1 MSRSVSLI
9 RVRRAEYMPA
19 PGAVAAARAAEAA
32 LLHAARVGTAE
43 DVRACASRV
52 AGSSLADIDA
62 PGSHG
67 VTPLHAAASRG
78 DPDVARALLD
88 AGAAACHSHARPLRA
103 DAESGWTATH
113 RAMYHGKWR
122 VVQALLER
130 GGSLDH
136 PADLAGRTPL
146 DVLAARLR
154 RSREGPLARADPRES
169 SSSGRPESDDTT
181 ARRGSQRLLYTWGSG
196 VNYQLGHGSRDDV
209 ATPRRVDCLA
219 GVGGGVVSFD
229 ASKFHSVV
237 ALRDGSVMSWGHGRG
252 GRLGVDDA
260 KVHDGD
266 VAALTPTP
274 VPFPVS
280 ARIRKHFV
288 VRVAAGKHHTL
299 AVTRRGA
306 VFSWGSGADGRL
318 GYDARDADASSF
330 RAENASSPF
339 GSLIETTTRRRDD
352 AYQRT
357 PRLVAGALRD
367 AFAVDVAAANRHSV
381 VATRAGDVFAFGSNA
396 FGQLGTR
403 ERARAPAR
411 ATRATRQPANAELCF
426 SQNLSSSERER
437 GVSSFGSFGSPSS
450 HGSPASSPKL
460 AFVGEAFLRS
470 RSEAAPAS
478 ASNGTGP
485 ERTNEPCEWSPKEA
499 DALKPLSRVFVAV
512 SASKQHT
519 LVLDATG
526 AVYQFGQGDHSPRRV
541 ALRDSET
548 VSKKR
553 VECVADGKKER
564 SKNASS
570 FFALPEAGATEVA
583 AGANVSLA
591 RARDGSVWCW
601 FSRDPHLR
609 SFRVAGFGTAND
621 TEAISVA
628 ARESR
633 CAVVTAVGDAYLCDA
648 PEFSFDASDTQGCSR
663 NGLRAPALPFRRAEG
678 VRRVDAVR
686 LGETHALATQAL
698 SGSSGSGTVSES
710 ARELVRSDSD
720 SSAGSSGESDDASDD
735 VNDAYDDRIDTDDD
749 DDDDVSSSSS
759 SSSSSETF
767 SLGVF
772 KRLERLDCFA
782 GDEKNELRT
791 NRRVEKNK
799 TKARKKRGFRVPS
812 LRMLAQTSLARSSCD
827 ARSVFELLAFAESV
841 GAEALAARC
850 RSFATRNADAIFA
863 ERGGDALVGVPAETL
878 RVLETWSAR
887 LDAETRLARDEA
899 DAAFLAETEGLVSSA
914 NPSETFT
921 SRRFSSDR
929 RSGDSRNENPENP
942 ETKTKAGNED
952 AALPSRDDDANVV
965 SSSANVPCTYP
976 TSWLEA
982 RTARGVAKTRR
993 PAEPPTLRSRILAGG
1008 PAGSSSRSRRAAAD
1022 AAASRIA
1029 RGGLS
1034 LFLSGALEDAVARGG
1049 GDAAVAAA
1057 AAARDARRRAPPRS
1071 WGAVD
1076 PAIPRDPGAAG
1087 SPGIPGTAAS
1097 PSLLEIAAAQER
1109 EAREAAARARGY
1121 AATAARKIETAN
1133 ASGPVY
1139 APVSAAARGVASPA
1153 AGPTAV
1159 SLAALASRSRGAYGG
1174 RGEASRKGN
1183 PKLLASAW
1191 SLGGE
1196 TVLTHQHASA
1206 SGAATSGPSPA
1217 RTETPGAFVSLSEIL
1232 REEEAA
1238 AAERAS
1244 SSETRAGGHAGS
1256 LGDGGSLGKSGWF
1269 VPDARGGS
1277 PGRAAGGLAGIVRD
1291 EEATRAAAEA
1301 ARRLAPER
1309 RKPGGRPKERPKER
1323 PKDIDTRKSS
1333 RRGKKETS
1341 ANDDAA
1347 RSKGARAP
1355 RRGTTDANDSKKRL
1369 SRTTLPST
1377 DASDRTT
1384 DSRGTKAPTR
1394 KASRETPR
1402 DIGGDVR
1409 EASARGSSRESDV
1422 CSFSHAARAVDEKK
1436 KKTASSAAPATSAGG
1451 RRSRRPRPK
1460 PTEGY

>member
-1 MSRSVSLI
+1 
-9 RVRRAEYMPA
+9 MPA

-154 RSREGPLARADPRES
+154 RSREGARADPRQTG
-169 SSSGRPESDDTT
+169 SSSGRPESDPEST
-181 ARRGSQRLLYTWGSG
+181 QRLLYTWGSG

-237 ALRDGSVMSWGHGRG
+237 ALRDGSVRSWGHGRG

-280 ARIRKHFV
+280 ARVHKHFV

-306 VFSWGSGADGRL
+306 VFSWGRGADGRL
-318 GYDARDADASSF
+318 GYDARDADGDPNPTPSG
-330 RAENASSPF
+330 SP
-339 GSLIETTTRRRDD
+339 ETTSRDD

-367 AFAVDVAAANRHSV
+367 AFAIDVAAANRHSAV
-381 VATRAGDVFAFGSNA
+381 VTRAGEVFAFGSNA

-411 ATRATRQPANAELCF
+411 ATRATRHSANAELCF
-426 SQNLSSSERER
+426 SQNVSSSERER
-437 GVSSFGSFGSPSS
+437 GAPSFGSPSS
-450 HGSPASSPKL
+450 HGSPVSSPKPPPV
-460 AFVGEAFLRS
+460 FEAFLRG
-470 RSEAAPAS
+470 RSEAAAAS

-485 ERTNEPCEWSPKEA
+485 ERTNGPCEWSPKEA

-519 LVLDATG
+519 LVLDASG

-541 ALRDSET
+541 ALKNSE
-548 VSKKR
+548 K
-553 VECVADGKKER
+553 R
-564 SKNASS
+564 SKNAS
-570 FFALPEAGATEVA
+570 FFSALPEAVATEVA

-601 FSRDPHLR
+601 FSQDPHLR

-621 TEAISVA
+621 AEAISVA
-628 ARESR
+628 ACESR

-648 PEFSFDASDTQGCSR
+648 PEFSFDASDALETQEGCSR

-698 SGSSGSGTVSES
+698 SGSSGSANDARERIRGDFFGTFSES
-710 ARELVRSDSD
+710 ARELESESDSD
-720 SSAGSSGESDDASDD
+720 SSAGSSGESDDA
-735 VNDAYDDRIDTDDD
+735 NDAYDDRIDTDDID
-749 DDDDVSSSSS
+749 TDDVSSS

-767 SLGVF
+767 SRGVF
-772 KRLERLDCFA
+772 TRLERLDGYA
-782 GDEKNELRT
+782 GDEKNLFEPRT
-791 NRRVEKNK
+791 NRERTDK
-799 TKARKKRGFRVPS
+799 TKARKKKRAFRVPS
-812 LRMLAQTSLARSSCD
+812 LRWLAQTSLARSSCD

-841 GAEALAARC
+841 GAEALAAHC
-850 RSFATRNADAIFA
+850 RRFATRNADAVFA
-863 ERGGDALVGVPAETL
+863 ERGGDALAGVPAETL
-878 RVLETWSAR
+878 RVLETWSAG
-887 LDAETRLARDEA
+887 LDADACVARDEA
-899 DAAFLAETEGLVSSA
+899 DAAFLADTEGLVSSA
-914 NPSETFT
+914 NETEKF
-921 SRRFSSDR
+921 RRFLSDR
-929 RSGDSRNENPENP
+929 RSGAGNTGKQNPA
-942 ETKTKAGNED
+942 KTKALED
-952 AALPSRDDDANVV
+952 AALPSRECTLDASVH
-965 SSSANVPCTYP
+965 SSVNVPCAYP
-976 TSWLEA
+976 VSWLEA
-982 RTARGVAKTRR
+982 RTARGVAKARR
-993 PAEPPTLRSRILAGG
+993 RAEPPTLHSRILAEG

-1022 AAASRIA
+1022 AAASRVA

-1071 WGAVD
+1071 WGAVV
-1076 PAIPRDPGAAG
+1076 PGIPRDPGAAG
-1087 SPGIPGTAAS
+1087 SPSPGTAAS
-1097 PSLLEIAAAQER
+1097 PSLREIAAAQER

-1121 AATAARKIETAN
+1121 AATAARNIETAN

-1139 APVSAAARGVASPA
+1139 APVSAPARGVASPA
-1153 AGPTAV
+1153 AGATAV

-1174 RGEASRKGN
+1174 RGEASRKDN
-1183 PKLLASAW
+1183 PKLFASVWA
-1191 SLGGE
+1191 GGE
-1196 TVLTHQHASA
+1196 TVSTHEHASA
-1206 SGAATSGPSPA
+1206 SRAAASGLSPA

-1244 SSETRAGGHAGS
+1244 SSETRAGGYAGS
-1256 LGDGGSLGKSGWF
+1256 LSDGGSLGKSGWF

-1291 EEATRAAAEA
+1291 EEATRAAAAAEAAAAEAAEAEVAAAAAA
-1301 ARRLAPER
+1301 ARRPAPER
-1309 RKPGGRPKERPKER
+1309 RNPGGRPKERPKER
-1323 PKDIDTRKSS
+1323 PRDTRKSS
-1333 RRGKKETS
+1333 RRGKKESS

-1355 RRGTTDANDSKKRL
+1355 RRGMTDANDPKKRL
-1369 SRTTLPST
+1369 SRTTPPST
-1377 DASDRTT
+1377 DALDRTL
-1384 DSRGTKAPTR
+1384 DSRAKAPAR
-1394 KASRETPR
+1394 KPSRKSPT
-1402 DIGGDVR
+1402 DIGGDVC

-1422 CSFSHAARAVDEKK
+1422 CSFSHAARAVDERK
-1436 KKTASSAAPATSAGG
+1436 KKTASSDAPETRAGG
-1451 RRSRRPRPK
+1451 RRSRRARPK
-1460 PTEGY
+1460 PTDGT

>member
-1 MSRSVSLI
+1 
-9 RVRRAEYMPA
+9 MPA

-154 RSREGPLARADPRES
+154 RSREGARADPRQTG
-169 SSSGRPESDDTT
+169 SSSGRPESDPEST
-181 ARRGSQRLLYTWGSG
+181 QRLLYTWGSG

-237 ALRDGSVMSWGHGRG
+237 ALRDGSVRSWGHGRG

-280 ARIRKHFV
+280 ARFDKHFV

-306 VFSWGSGADGRL
+306 VFSWGRGADGRL
-318 GYDARDADASSF
+318 GYDARDADGDPKPTPS
-330 RAENASSPF
+330 
-339 GSLIETTTRRRDD
+339 GSTRDVPGRDD

-367 AFAVDVAAANRHSV
+367 AFAVDVAAANRHSAV
-381 VATRAGDVFAFGSNA
+381 VTRAGEVFAFGSNA

-411 ATRATRQPANAELCF
+411 ATRATRHSANAELCF
-426 SQNLSSSERER
+426 SQNVSSSERER
-437 GVSSFGSFGSPSS
+437 GAPSFGSPSS
-450 HGSPASSPKL
+450 HGSPVSSPKPPPV
-460 AFVGEAFLRS
+460 FEAFLRG
-470 RSEAAPAS
+470 RSEAAAAS

-485 ERTNEPCEWSPKEA
+485 ERTNGPCEWSPKEA

-519 LVLDATG
+519 LVLDAAG

-541 ALRDSET
+541 ALKHSET
-548 VSKKR
+548 KQR
-553 VECVADGKKER
+553 VERVAGGKKER
-564 SKNASS
+564 SKNAS
-570 FFALPEAGATEVA
+570 FFSALPEAVATEVA

-628 ARESR
+628 ACESR

-648 PEFSFDASDTQGCSR
+648 PEFSFDASDALETQEGCSR

-698 SGSSGSGTVSES
+698 SGSSGSANDARDARGDFFGTSSES
-710 ARELVRSDSD
+710 ARELESESDSD
-720 SSAGSSGESDDASDD
+720 SSAGSSGESDDAY
-735 VNDAYDDRIDTDDD
+735 DAFFKNDRIDVDDD
-749 DDDDVSSSSS
+749 DADDVSS

-767 SLGVF
+767 SRGVF
-772 KRLERLDCFA
+772 TRLERLDRYA
-782 GDEKNELRT
+782 GDEKNEPRT
-791 NRRVEKNK
+791 NRERTDK
-799 TKARKKRGFRVPS
+799 TKARKAHTSRVPS
-812 LRMLAQTSLARSSCD
+812 LRWLAQTSLAQFSCD

-841 GAEALAARC
+841 GAEALAAHC
-850 RSFATRNADAIFA
+850 RRFATRNADAVFA
-863 ERGGDALVGVPAETL
+863 ERGGDALAGVPAETL
-878 RVLETWSAR
+878 RVLETWSAE
-887 LDAETRLARDEA
+887 LDADARVARDEA
-899 DAAFLAETEGLVSSA
+899 DAAFLADTEGLVSSA
-914 NPSETFT
+914 NETKTF
-921 SRRFSSDR
+921 RRFPSDR
-929 RSGDSRNENPENP
+929 RSGADEKKNENSA
-942 ETKTKAGNED
+942 KTKALED
-952 AALPSRDDDANVV
+952 AALPSRERKLDASEH
-965 SSSANVPCTYP
+965 SSVANDVPCAYP
-976 TSWLEA
+976 VSWLEA
-982 RTARGVAKTRR
+982 RTARGVAKARR
-993 PAEPPTLRSRILAGG
+993 RAEPPTPHSRIIAEG

-1022 AAASRIA
+1022 AAASRVA

-1057 AAARDARRRAPPRS
+1057 AAARDARRTAPPRS
-1071 WGAVD
+1071 WGAVV
-1076 PAIPRDPGAAG
+1076 PGIPGDPGAAG
-1087 SPGIPGTAAS
+1087 SPSPGTAAS
-1097 PSLLEIAAAQER
+1097 PSLREIAAAQER
-1109 EAREAAARARGY
+1109 EAREAAARARRY
-1121 AATAARKIETAN
+1121 AATAARNIETAN

-1139 APVSAAARGVASPA
+1139 APVSAPARGVASPA
-1153 AGPTAV
+1153 AGATAV

-1174 RGEASRKGN
+1174 RGEASRKDN
-1183 PKLLASAW
+1183 PKLFASVWA
-1191 SLGGE
+1191 GGE
-1196 TVLTHQHASA
+1196 TVLTHEHASA
-1206 SGAATSGPSPA
+1206 SRAAASGLSPA

-1244 SSETRAGGHAGS
+1244 SSETRAGGYAGS
-1256 LGDGGSLGKSGWF
+1256 LSDGGSLGKSGWF

-1291 EEATRAAAEA
+1291 EEATRAAAAAEAAA
-1301 ARRLAPER
+1301 ARRPAPER
-1309 RKPGGRPKERPKER
+1309 RNPGGRPKERPKER
-1323 PKDIDTRKSS
+1323 PKDTRKSS

-1355 RRGTTDANDSKKRL
+1355 RRGMTDASDPKKRL
-1369 SRTTLPST
+1369 SRTTPPST
-1377 DASDRTT
+1377 DALDRTT
-1384 DSRGTKAPTR
+1384 DSRAKAPAR
-1394 KASRETPR
+1394 KPSRKSST
-1402 DIGGDVR
+1402 DIGGDVC

-1436 KKTASSAAPATSAGG
+1436 KKTASSDAPETRAGG
-1451 RRSRRPRPK
+1451 RRSRRPRLK
-1460 PTEGY
+1460 PTDGT